1 MPTIKQKVENVFQ
14 NRIGEKFIRE
24 EIIDMVV
31 NAYPGTPR
39 GNVIPSDYCY
49 NRINKD
55 NAKKFDFHFFEWLD
69 DAQYLCLG
77 PNHQY
82 TGTIYWRPKHWKKDK
97 AVGEWKEGSY
107 KLWED
112 PR

>member
-14 NRIGEKFIRE
+14 NRIGEKFIRK

-31 NAYPGTPR
+31 NAYPETNR
-39 GNVIPSDYCY
+39 GSVIPSDYCY
-49 NRINKD
+49 NRINKGI
-55 NAKKFDFHFFEWLD
+55 KFDFHFFKWLD
-69 DAQYLCLG
+69 DPKYLCLG
-77 PNHQY
+77 SNHKY
-82 TGTIYWRPKHWKKDK
+82 TGTIYWRPKHEKKDK
-97 AVGEWKEGSY
+97 PVGEWKEGLY